1 VTQSSTI
8 QSLSRYLGLVFM
20 IFGLIT
26 GLKGFGDSVYAGWAT
41 SFFATGVS
49 ELLFGISLT
58 LFGIGLT
65 TFAKK

>member
-1 VTQSSTI
+1 
-8 QSLSRYLGLVFM
+8 M

-26 GLKGFGDSVYAGWAT
+26 SLKGFGDSVYAGWAT

-65 TFAKK
+65 TLAKK